1 MASKKTLTRQRR
13 KRSIRKRI
21 SGTAER
27 PRLSVFRS
35 NKHIYAQVIDDVS
48 GTTLASSSSQAE
60 SLRDDAA
67 GKKKTEIAGL
77 VGQLTCAIL
86 CWIYL
91 LFVVGSHVLAT
102 NGSGNNI
109 FQELPATIRFA
120 SDLTFTMVCF
130 IGIISG
136 AAAIHTDCILPP
148 SILPADA
155 CFACPQSDQL
165 DPTVTDPECKLE
177 GGTPDGPYMCAK
189 KCKNAFRL

>member
-1 MASKKTLTRQRR
+1 MGHPLDEVAT
-13 KRSIRKRI
+13 
-21 SGTAER
+21 
-27 PRLSVFRS
+27 F
-35 NKHIYAQVIDDVS
+35 
-48 GTTLASSSSQAE
+48 
-60 SLRDDAA
+60 A
-67 GKKKTEIAGL
+67 GKYSYASAGIRYATFFTLLLAFSITAGAPPSDGQTYANFAGL

-130 IGIISG
+130 IGSISG

-148 SILPADA
+148 SILPAEA
-155 CFACPQSDQL
+155 CFACPPSDQL